1 MEEGEGGQKMTAEE
15 DEAGEKRHSN
25 QWKPFPSE
33 ASKVAPVVAM
43 NSKGAPHKKDALN
56 CLLFEVI
63 FIF

>member
-1 MEEGEGGQKMTAEE
+1 MAEGEGGQKMIDEE
-15 DEAGEKRHSN
+15 DEAAKKRHSN

-33 ASKVAPVVAM
+33 ASKIAPIVAM
-43 NSKGAPHKKDALN
+43 NSKGAPYKKDTIN

>member
-1 MEEGEGGQKMTAEE
+1 MAKGEGGQKMTDEEGEAE
-15 DEAGEKRHSN
+15 EKRHSN

-33 ASKVAPVVAM
+33 ASKIAPVVAM
-43 NSKGAPHKKDALN
+43 NSKGAPYKKDALN